1 MKRSKKETEILRE
14 IVGADGT
21 KVHYTGGAPDQR
33 RELARKY
40 RSVTPE
46 FRSKTT
52 SGKAAAQVAEMR
64 QVVGVTRKGNPIK
77 DKPTP
82 PPSLTDIVAA
92 QVAAMRK
99 AAGGKK

>member
-21 KVHYTGGAPDQR
+21 KVHYTGGAPEQR
-33 RELARKY
+33 REIARERKAQ
-40 RSVTPE
+40 RRAARRE
-46 FRSKTT
+46 
-52 SGKAAAQVAEMR
+52 KAAAQVAEMR

>member
-1 MKRSKKETEILRE
+1 MTRSKKETEILRE

-52 SGKAAAQVAEMR
+52 SGKAAQQIAEMRAAAGGRKATSARDKARAAKQVAEMR
-64 QVVGVTRKGNPIK
+64 R
-77 DKPTP
+77 
-82 PPSLTDIVAA
+82 
-92 QVAAMRK
+92 
-99 AAGGKK
+99 AAGHTKGPAK

>member
-40 RSVTPE
+40 CSVTPE

-52 SGKAAAQVAEMR
+52 SGKAAQQIAEMRAAAGGRKATSARDKARAAKQVAEMR
-64 QVVGVTRKGNPIK
+64 R
-77 DKPTP
+77 
-82 PPSLTDIVAA
+82 
-92 QVAAMRK
+92 
-99 AAGGKK
+99 AAGHTKGPAK

>member
-1 MKRSKKETEILRE
+1 MKRSKKETEFLRE

-21 KVHYTGGAPDQR
+21 KVHYFGGSPEQR
-33 RELARKY
+33 REIARERKAQ
-40 RSVTPE
+40 RRAARRE
-46 FRSKTT
+46 
-52 SGKAAAQVAEMR
+52 KAAAQVAEMR

-82 PPSLTDIVAA
+82 PPSLTDKVAA

>member
-1 MKRSKKETEILRE
+1 MTRSKKETEILRE

-21 KVHYTGGAPDQR
+21 KVHYTGGAPEQR

-52 SGKAAAQVAEMR
+52 SGKAAQQIAEMRAAAGGRKATSARDKARAAKQVAEMR
-64 QVVGVTRKGNPIK
+64 
-77 DKPTP
+77 
-82 PPSLTDIVAA
+82 A
-92 QVAAMRK
+92 
-99 AAGGKK
+99 AAGHTKGPAK